1 MSLTLRRC
9 GPTQHL
15 SESLFGEN
23 GTLRQYRASTTRS
36 RKEVDERMR
45 IEVDVKV
52 VLYDCYRVGLTRNS
66 TEALANEVK

>member
-9 GPTQHL
+9 GPTHL
-15 SESLFGEN
+15 SESLFGERR
-23 GTLRQYRASTTRS
+23 TLCQRRASTTS
-36 RKEVDERMR
+36 LRKEADERMR